1 MKSTDNKHSLRRA
14 VRFDAFL
21 LNAIILEQGF
31 TDNPAIYW
39 WLLASLPVL
48 VATLLIEKK
57 QARTQKENMET
68 NDIPL
73 TQSKSYA

>member
-1 MKSTDNKHSLRRA
+1 
-14 VRFDAFL
+14 VPFGAFL

-31 TDNPAIYW
+31 TTNPAIYW

-57 QARTQKENMET
+57 RTRTQKENMET

>member
-1 MKSTDNKHSLRRA
+1 MKSIYNKHSLRRT
-14 VRFDAFL
+14 VRFGAFL

-48 VATLLIEKK
+48 AAILLTGKK

-68 NDIPL
+68 NDLHL
-73 TQSKSYA
+73 TQTKSYA